1 MGAKP
6 KPTARRRKRIRVT
19 QLPAGVFKK
28 FAPKL
33 GAEYL
38 AEFPPP
44 NISNTG
50 FCVIEVNDKKIVLR
64 KNEFELV
71 GRRIPTKKGTRE
83 S

>member
-6 KPTARRRKRIRVT
+6 KATTRRRKRIRVT

-28 FAPKL
+28 YAPKL

-44 NISNTG
+44 NISSTG
-50 FCVIEVNDKKIVLR
+50 FCVIEVNRKKIVLMHILY
-64 KNEFELV
+64 KLKFCTLCSISN
-71 GRRIPTKKGTRE
+71 T
-83 S
+83 